1 MSIKIGYVG
10 QFLFVFQQQKKIR
23 KIKKKKI
30 KIRKKKFLEELTM
43 KKNQNRKQLETY
55 KKIQYQYRLKL
66 EQKMQTN
73 VIIKDEF

>member
-55 KKIQYQYRLKL
+55 KKIQYS
-66 EQKMQTN
+66 
-73 VIIKDEF
+73 ISID

>member
-55 KKIQYQYRLKL
+55 KKIQYS
-66 EQKMQTN
+66 T
-73 VIIKDEF
+73 V